1 MRIRLALTAL
11 GAVLLC
17 GAFWSAGDAWA
28 EAAGA
33 APEGASRW
41 VGLII
46 DRLAVTLSYAPALWA
61 HLARIPALIDGHP
74 ALLMLLM
81 IVAGLAVEFVARR
94 LLSSSRRRIFQH
106 HSGAFSLRACLLVM
120 LLDVAALAALWAV
133 AHLISLG
140 AGPKNSPA
148 GQVAHIVLLVLIS
161 WRGFNVVFRTWLRP
175 HTPDERIVPVDS
187 EAARQLL
194 IALNLVIV
202 LPMIE
207 RGILVGLEATGAT
220 PAVVSLASVLMV
232 PVTTAG
238 LLATVWYW
246 RREMAAWLAAMTGE
260 HDPLRSVKAALA
272 RDWWVGGLFFYA
284 LVGCAAFYA
293 ALTEQVGTSHGLG
306 AIESMAIALLLLETL
321 VYRLVKHLPAE
332 LPTLGDVVA
341 GCVRLGA
348 RLIVAIATVEIL
360 FVDVT
365 GLSNAAEW
373 TAYSHGLK
381 IAGAVV
387 LASYALWRL
396 TKYRMDSYIVDNPLP
411 VAGVVVEGDEDA
423 PLAATRM
430 RTLMPIVRITV
441 GITILIVGGLVT
453 LSELGVNITPLIAGA
468 SVLGLAVS
476 FGSQSLVKDI
486 VSGMFFLAEDA
497 FRVGEYVDCSKVKG
511 TVEGFSVRS
520 LRLRHQNGQLHIVP
534 FGQVAHITN
543 FSRDWTTVKFNLS
556 FNRGTDVELLRRT
569 TKKIGLDMMEEPAFA
584 RELLAPL
591 KMQGIVDIKDA
602 ALVIRFKFTARPRN
616 PTLIQRTAIRRMYEI
631 FPEKGIEFSL
641 PIYTGPNPFGTVAPA
656 VIPAA
661 PVAQAAPAGP
671 APGASVEVGEAAS
684 QAAAAT

>member
-1 MRIRLALTAL
+1 MRTKSALTVL

-28 EAAGA
+28 QASAT
-33 APEGASRW
+33 PEGSRW
-41 VGLII
+41 IGLVI
-46 DRLAVTLSYAPALWA
+46 DRLGVTLSHAPALWT
-61 HLARIPALIDGHP
+61 HLGRIPALFDAYP
-74 ALLMLLM
+74 TLAL
-81 IVAGLAVEFVARR
+81 VAMVVGGLVAEFVARR
-94 LLSSSRRRIFQH
+94 ALSGARRRIFQR

-120 LLDVAALAALWAV
+120 LLDVVALVALWAA
-133 AHLISLG
+133 AHLISLQ
-140 AGPKNSPA
+140 AGPKDSVP

-175 HTPDERIVPVDS
+175 HSPGERIAPVEDK
-187 EAARQLL
+187 AAGQLL
-194 IALNLVIV
+194 IALNIVVV
-202 LPMIE
+202 LPMID
-207 RGILVGLEATGAT
+207 RAILAGLTATGAT
-220 PAVVSLASVLMV
+220 PEIVSLAGVLMV
-232 PVTTAG
+232 PFIGAG
-238 LLATVWYW
+238 LLGTVWYW
-246 RREMAAWLAAMTGE
+246 RREMAAWLTAMIGE
-260 HDPLRSVKAALA
+260 SDSLRPLKTELA
-272 RDWWVGGLFFYA
+272 HDWWVAGLSFYA

-293 ALTEQVGTSHGLG
+293 TLTEQLKTSRGLG
-306 AIESMAIALLLLETL
+306 VIESMAIALLLLETL
-321 VYRLVKHLPAE
+321 VYRLVRHLPAE

-348 RLIVAIATVEIL
+348 RLIVAIAIVEIV
-360 FVDVT
+360 FVDIT
-365 GLSNAAEW
+365 GMSNAAEW
-373 TAYSHGLK
+373 AAYSRGVK
-381 IAGAVV
+381 IAGAAV
-387 LASYALWRL
+387 LGAYALWRL
-396 TKYRMDSYIVDNPLP
+396 TKYRMDSYIIANPLP
-411 VAGVVVEGDEDA
+411 VAGVVTEGEDDA

-430 RTLMPIVRITV
+430 RTLMPILRITV
-441 GITILIVGGLVT
+441 GITIIIIGGLIA

-569 TKKIGLDMMEEPAFA
+569 TKKIGLDMMAEPAFA

-631 FPEKGIEFSL
+631 FPEKGIEFAL
-641 PIYTGPNPFGTVAPA
+641 PIYSGPNPFGAFAPAIPAGPLAPATPVAPA
-656 VIPAA
+656 EPAVSA
-661 PVAQAAPAGP
+661 GGQAAL
-671 APGASVEVGEAAS
+671 AAQ
-684 QAAAAT
+684 QAAN

>member
-1 MRIRLALTAL
+1 MRIKLAWTTL

-17 GAFWSAGDAWA
+17 GALWPAGDTWA
-28 EAAGA
+28 QTSA
-33 APEGASRW
+33 APGGASHW
-41 VGLII
+41 IGLII
-46 DRLAVTLSYAPALWA
+46 DRLALTLSYTPALWA
-61 HLARIPALIDGHP
+61 HLARIPALVDAHP
-74 ALLMLLM
+74 ALLMALM
-81 IVAGLAVEFVARR
+81 VVGGLAAEFVARR
-94 LLSSSRRRIFQH
+94 LLSGSRRHIFQH

-120 LLDVAALAALWAV
+120 LLDVVALAALWAT

-140 AGPKNSPA
+140 AGPKDSAP
-148 GQVAHIVLLVLIS
+148 GKVAHIVLLLLVS

-187 EAARQLL
+187 TAARKLL

-202 LPMIE
+202 LPMVE
-207 RGILVGLEATGAT
+207 RAILAGLEATGAT
-220 PAVVSLASVLMV
+220 AAVVSVASVLMV
-232 PVTTAG
+232 PLTTAG

-246 RREMAAWLAAMTGE
+246 RREMAAWLAAMIGE
-260 HDPLRSVKAALA
+260 HDPLRGLKAALA
-272 RDWWVGGLFFYA
+272 RDWWVAGLFFYA

-293 ALTEQVGTSHGLG
+293 ALTEQLGTSRGLG

-321 VYRLVKHLPAE
+321 VYRLVRHLPAE

-348 RLIVAIATVEIL
+348 RLIVAIAAVEIL

-373 TAYSHGLK
+373 ATYSRGLK

-396 TKYRMDSYIVDNPLP
+396 TRYRMDSYIVDNPLP
-411 VAGVVVEGDEDA
+411 VAGVVTEGEDDA

-430 RTLMPIVRITV
+430 RTLMPIVRVTV

-556 FNRGTDVELLRRT
+556 FSRGTDVELLRRT
-569 TKKIGLDMMEEPAFA
+569 TKKIGLDMMAEPAFA

-641 PIYTGPNPFGTVAPA
+641 PIYSGPNPFGAFAPAVPAGPLAPATPVAPA
-656 VIPAA
+656 EPAVSA
-661 PVAQAAPAGP
+661 DGQAAL
-671 APGASVEVGEAAS
+671 AAQ
-684 QAAAAT
+684 QAAN

>member
-1 MRIRLALTAL
+1 MRSKSAWTVL
-11 GAVLLC
+11 GAVLLV
-17 GAFWSAGDAWA
+17 GAFWPVGDAWA
-28 EAAGA
+28 QAGA
-33 APEGASRW
+33 APEGTSRW

-61 HLARIPALIDGHP
+61 HLARIPALVDAHP

-81 IVAGLAVEFVARR
+81 VVGGLAVEFVARR
-94 LLSSSRRRIFQH
+94 VLSGSRRRIFQH
-106 HSGAFSLRACLLVM
+106 HSGAFSLRACFLVM
-120 LLDVAALAALWAV
+120 LLDVLALAALWAT
-133 AHLISLG
+133 AHLISLQV
-140 AGPKNSPA
+140 GPKGSVA
-148 GQVAHIVLLVLIS
+148 AEVAHIVLLMLVS

-175 HTPDERIVPVDS
+175 HTPDERIAPVDS
-187 EAARQLL
+187 AAARQLL
-194 IALNLVIV
+194 IALNLVIL
-202 LPMIE
+202 LPMID
-207 RGILVGLEATGAT
+207 RAILAGLAATGAA
-220 PAVVSLASVLMV
+220 PSIVSVAGVLMV
-232 PVTTAG
+232 PLTAAG

-246 RREMAAWLAAMTGE
+246 RHEMAAWLAAMIGE
-260 HDPLRSVKAALA
+260 HDPLRGIKATLA

-293 ALTEQVGTSHGLG
+293 ALTEQLGTSRGLG
-306 AIESMAIALLLLETL
+306 VIESMAIALLLLETL
-321 VYRLVKHLPAE
+321 VYRLVRHLPAE
-332 LPTLGDVVA
+332 LPTLGDMVA

-348 RLIVAIATVEIL
+348 RLIVAIAAVEIL

-373 TAYSHGLK
+373 ATYSRGVK

-387 LASYALWRL
+387 FAAYALWRL
-396 TKYRMDSYIVDNPLP
+396 TRYRMDSYIVANPLP
-411 VAGVVVEGDEDA
+411 VAGVVTEGEDDA

-430 RTLMPIVRITV
+430 RTIMPIVRIAV
-441 GITILIVGGLVT
+441 FITILIVSGLVA

-520 LRLRHQNGQLHIVP
+520 LRMRHQNGQLHIVP

-569 TKKIGLDMMEEPAFA
+569 TKKIGLDMMAEPAFA

-616 PTLIQRTAIRRMYEI
+616 PTAIQRTAIRRMYEI

-641 PIYTGPNPFGTVAPA
+641 PTYSGPAPFGAFAPAAPATPAAAVAPA
-656 VIPAA
+656 A
-661 PVAQAAPAGP
+661 PNAG
-671 APGASVEVGEAAS
+671 AGSEAAEVAP
-684 QAAAAT
+684 QAAAS

>member
-1 MRIRLALTAL
+1 MRIKSTLTVL
-11 GAVLLC
+11 GAALLAGVL
-17 GAFWSAGDAWA
+17 WPAGDAWA
-28 EAAGA
+28 QAGA
-33 APEGASRW
+33 APEGTTRW
-41 VGLII
+41 IGLII
-46 DRLAVTLSYAPALWA
+46 DRLGVSLSYVPALWA
-61 HLARIPALIDGHP
+61 HLARIPALFD
-74 ALLMLLM
+74 ARAVLLLVTM
-81 IVAGLAVEFVARR
+81 VAGGLVVEFAVRR
-94 LLSSSRRRIFQH
+94 ALSGARRRIFQR
-106 HSGAFSLRACLLVM
+106 HSGAFSLRACFLVM
-120 LLDVAALAALWAV
+120 LLDIVALAALWAA
-133 AHLISLG
+133 AHLISLQV
-140 AGPKNSPA
+140 GPKDSEA
-148 GQVAHIVLLVLIS
+148 GKVAHIVLLVLVS

-175 HTPDERIVPVDS
+175 HTPDERIAPVDGD
-187 EAARQLL
+187 AARQLL

-202 LPMIE
+202 LPMID
-207 RGILVGLEATGAT
+207 RAILACLAATGAA
-220 PAVVSLASVLMV
+220 PSIVSVAGVLMV
-232 PVTTAG
+232 PFVAAG
-238 LLATVWYW
+238 LLATVWHW
-246 RREMAAWLAAMTGE
+246 RREMAGWLAAMTGE
-260 HDPLRSVKAALA
+260 HDPLRLLKLALA
-272 RDWWVGGLFFYA
+272 RDWWVTGLLFYA

-293 ALTEQVGTSHGLG
+293 ALTEQLGTARGLG
-306 AIESMAIALLLLETL
+306 AIESMAITLLLLETL
-321 VYRLVKHLPAE
+321 VYRLVRHLPAE

-348 RLIVAIATVEIL
+348 RLIVAIAIVEIV

-365 GLSNAAEW
+365 GMSDAAEW
-373 TAYSHGLK
+373 ATYSHGVK

-387 LASYALWRL
+387 LGAYALWRL
-396 TKYRMDSYIVDNPLP
+396 TKYRMDSYIVANPLP
-411 VAGVVVEGDEDA
+411 VAGVVTEGEEDA

-430 RTLMPIVRITV
+430 RTIMPIVRIAV
-441 GITILIVGGLVT
+441 GITIVIVAGLVT

-520 LRLRHQNGQLHIVP
+520 LRMRHQNGQLHIVP
-534 FGQVAHITN
+534 FGQVALITN

-569 TKKIGLDMMEEPAFA
+569 TKKIGLDMMAEPAFA

-641 PIYTGPNPFGTVAPA
+641 PTYSGPNPFGAFAPA
-656 VIPAA
+656 V
-661 PVAQAAPAGP
+661 PVAHATPAVSAGN
-671 APGASVEVGEAAS
+671 EAAEAVS
-684 QAAAAT
+684 QAAAT

>member
-1 MRIRLALTAL
+1 LTAL

-17 GAFWSAGDAWA
+17 GALWPAGEAWA
-28 EAAGA
+28 QASAAS
-33 APEGASRW
+33 EGASRW
-41 VGLII
+41 VGLIA
-46 DRLAVTLSYAPALWA
+46 DRLGLTLSYAPALWA
-61 HLARIPALIDGHP
+61 HLARIPALIAVHP
-74 ALLMLLM
+74 ALLLVLM
-81 IVAGLAVEFVARR
+81 IVAGLAAEYVARR
-94 LLSSSRRRIFQH
+94 LLSSSRKRIFQH
-106 HSGAFSLRACLLVM
+106 HNGAFSLRACFLVM
-120 LLDVAALAALWAV
+120 LLDVVALAALWAT
-133 AHLISLG
+133 AHLISLQ
-140 AGPKNSPA
+140 AGPKDSAP
-148 GQVAHIVLLVLIS
+148 GQVAHILLLLLIS

-175 HTPDERIVPVDS
+175 HSPYERIVPVDD
-187 EAARQLL
+187 AGAGKLL
-194 IALNLVIV
+194 IALNLVIL

-207 RGILVGLEATGAT
+207 RAILAGLTATGAS
-220 PAVVSLASVLMV
+220 PGIVSVGGVLLV
-232 PVTTAG
+232 PVVGAG
-238 LLATVWYW
+238 LLGTVWYW
-246 RREMAAWLAAMTGE
+246 RHEMAAWLAAMVADG
-260 HDPLRSVKAALA
+260 DPTRTLKLAMA
-272 RDWWVGGLFFYA
+272 RDWWVAALFFYA

-293 ALTEQVGTSHGLG
+293 ALTEQIRTSRGLG
-306 AIESMAIALLLLETL
+306 VIESMAIALLLLETL
-321 VYRLVKHLPAE
+321 VYRLVRHLPAE
-332 LPTLGDVVA
+332 MPTLGDVVA

-348 RLIVAIATVEIL
+348 RLIVAIAVVEIL

-365 GLSNAAEW
+365 GLSNAADW
-373 TAYSHGLK
+373 AAYSRGVK

-387 LASYALWRL
+387 LAAYALWRL
-396 TKYRMDSYIVDNPLP
+396 TRYRMDSYIIANPLP
-411 VAGVVVEGDEDA
+411 VAGMVTEGEDEA
-423 PLAATRM
+423 PLAATRL
-430 RTLMPIVRITV
+430 RTIMPIVRIAV
-441 GITILIVGGLVT
+441 FITIVIVASLVA

-569 TKKIGLDMMEEPAFA
+569 TKKIGLDMMAEPAFA

-602 ALVIRFKFTARPRN
+602 ALLIRFKFTARPRN

-641 PIYTGPNPFGTVAPA
+641 PIYTGPSPFGAFAPA
-656 VIPAA
+656 VSAPPAIPVPPAA
-661 PVAQAAPAGP
+661 PAPRESVPAGE
-671 APGASVEVGEAAS
+671 AVEAAQQ
-684 QAAAAT
+684 QAAAT